1 MARWLVAL
9 AVILGP
15 TLAAQQPTDS
25 TGGPP
30 PHLLQEFRK
39 RWHEHIQEE
48 LALTPDQATKLQAT
62 EDRFA
67 AARRPIAQ
75 SQRQVQRALREQLR
89 PGAAADADS
98 VTKLLA
104 ARDQNRTALLK
115 IEQDEDQE
123 MAAYLTPVQRARYQ
137 MMRQQL
143 QERISEMRRHRRDQM
158 RGPDRD
164 REGGPPP

>member
-9 AVILGP
+9 ALILGP
-15 TLAAQQPTDS
+15 TLGAQQPTDS

-30 PHLLQEFRK
+30 PRLLQEFRK
-39 RWHEHIQEE
+39 RWHEHVQQE

-67 AARRPIAQ
+67 ADRRPIAQ
-75 SQRQVQRALREQLR
+75 SQRQVQQALREQLR

-104 ARDQNRTALLK
+104 ARDQGRTALMKL
-115 IEQDEDQE
+115 EQDEDQE
-123 MAAYLTPVQRARYQ
+123 MAGYLTPVQRARYQ

-158 RGPDRD
+158 LGPRDRD
-164 REGGPPP
+164 GGPPP